1 MIQWWCSAAGTPWTW
16 DWRPYPGVWLFV
28 AAMVVTW
35 VGITRRASST
45 SNASGR
51 RPYDYF
57 AGVILLWIALDWPL
71 GALAGYLA
79 SAHMAQFLLI
89 AFAAPPLLILGLP
102 RVTAGSPPSR
112 TRRVLTHPLVALIAF
127 NAIVIA
133 THLPVATDT
142 LMPTQTGSL
151 LIDLGWLGGG
161 LLFWMPVLRPGPHEW
176 FSPPV
181 RMAYLFANMVLMT
194 APGAMITF
202 SDLPIYA
209 TYELAPPIP
218 GFTPL
223 DDQRMAGL
231 NMRIGAAI
239 VSWTAISILFL
250 RWNRDEVR
258 LMAEEA
264 AAAGIATG
272 QDLVSPVSSEPRD
285 D

>member
-16 DWRPYPGVWLFV
+16 DWRPYPGVWLFIAALV
-28 AAMVVTW
+28 AVWFAA
-35 VGITRRASST
+35 TRAPADVSRP
-45 SNASGR
+45 
-51 RPYDYF
+51 RPYRYF
-57 AGVILLWIALDWPL
+57 AGVALLWIALDWPL

-89 AFAAPPLLILGLP
+89 AFVSPPLLLLGLP
-102 RVTAGSPPSR
+102 HGAAGPAHSR
-112 TRRVLTHPLVALIAF
+112 ARRFLTHPLFALVAF

-133 THLPVATDT
+133 THLPAVTDT

-151 LIDLGWLGGG
+151 LIDVVWLGGG
-161 LLFWMPVLRPGPHEW
+161 LLFWWPILRPGTHAW

-209 TYELAPPIP
+209 TYELAPPVP

-223 DDQRMAGL
+223 DDQRIAGL
-231 NMRIGAAI
+231 NMRVGAAI

-258 LMAEEA
+258 LMESEA
-264 AAAGIATG
+264 AAAGIGSAG
-272 QDLVSPVSSEPRD
+272 DRVAAVSPDPRD
-285 D
+285 A

>member
-16 DWRPYPGVWLFV
+16 DWRPYPGVWLFISLFV
-28 AAMVVTW
+28 IAWFA
-35 VGITRRASST
+35 ITRRA
-45 SNASGR
+45 AAAGR
-51 RPYDYF
+51 TTRPLPYF
-57 AGVILLWIALDWPL
+57 IGVALLWIALDWPL

-89 AFAAPPLLILGLP
+89 AFAAPPLLLLAFP
-102 RVTAGSPPSR
+102 PATAAAQPSR
-112 TRRVLTHPLVALIAF
+112 LRGLLTHPLFALVTFNVA
-127 NAIVIA
+127 VIA
-133 THLPVATDT
+133 THLPAATDT

-151 LIDLGWLGGG
+151 LIDLVWLGAG
-161 LLFWMPVLRPGPHEW
+161 LLFWWPVMRSSRHEW

-202 SDLPIYA
+202 SELPIYA

-258 LMAEEA
+258 LMEEEA
-264 AAAGIATG
+264 SAAGIRLRDDDVTA
-272 QDLVSPVSSEPRD
+272 LSHEPRD
-285 D
+285 A